1 MFFLLFAIFRQ
12 FGDRHPI
19 LRLNRAVPYP
29 FALTFLHPTN
39 REHIKRYTSKHGYR
53 FHFYRRILGVKQFTM
68 ITRQIVINAYPRAF
82 RVFVCPPNAKFK
94 AISGTLAVPPTAIR
108 IRDNGRFL
116 SLLVFPY
123 LSFYLNI
130 VLTVIIIY
138 VIYIKVI
145 YHNFCVSVF
154 LLDFLEFIYY
164 F

>member
-1 MFFLLFAIFRQ
+1 MLFAIFRQ

-39 REHIKRYTSKHGYR
+39 REYIKRYTSKHGYR

-108 IRDNGRFL
+108 IRDNGIYGFFISSCL
-116 SLLVFPY
+116 FISILLFEH
-123 LSFYLNI
+123 STHGHHNI
-130 VLTVIIIY
+130 CNLY
-138 VIYIKVI
+138 QS
-145 YHNFCVSVF
+145 H
-154 LLDFLEFIYY
+154 LP
-164 F
+164 